1 MLEIRAVKDDLELNE
16 VFRVLDRAF
25 RRTKADY
32 FIRRTTI
39 GKPDYDYWHTRVLV
53 LDGKVVSTIEI
64 FPTFMWLEGRK
75 IKNAGIGSVAT
86 DPDFQGRGLGI
97 KIVKDTNNFV
107 KNKGFTVATLFTS
120 IFDFYA
126 KAGYFKVT
134 YPFYEIGRVYSLP
147 AGKKVITFRPIYIER
162 IVRIHEE
169 YNRPLVGPVVKDCES
184 YMRSFGFLNEDT
196 WLFMLAHDGSDITGF
211 IRAREFKNT
220 LEVLEFASV
229 TPDEDLALFT
239 ENLRERGERKRIFI
253 NLSDYEKER
262 ITRVELKSR
271 GQYSMMF
278 AILDDK
284 FISKDEF
291 IEKFRMRG
299 NFWLADLY

>member
-1 MLEIRAVKDDLELNE
+1 MVEIRAVKNEQELNE
-16 VFRVLDRAF
+16 VFLVLDRAF

-39 GKPDYDYWHTRVLV
+39 GKPDYDYWQTRVLV
-53 LDGKVVSTIEI
+53 YEGKIASTMEI
-64 FPTFMWLEGRK
+64 FPTLMWFEGDK

-86 DPDFQGRGLGI
+86 DPDFQGKGLGI
-97 KIVKDTNNFV
+97 KIVRETNNFA

-134 YPFYEIGRVYSLP
+134 YPFYEIGEVHSAP
-147 AGKKVITFRPIYIER
+147 AGKKVITFRPAFLEDIEK
-162 IVRIHEE
+162 IHDK
-169 YNRPLVGPVVKDCES
+169 YNSPLVGPVVKDKEL

-196 WLFMLAHDGSDITGF
+196 WLFMLAHDGYKITGF

-220 LEVLEFASV
+220 LEVLEFASL

-239 ENLRERGERKRIFI
+239 VNLRERGEHRRIFI
-253 NLSDYEKER
+253 NLSDYEKEK

-271 GQYSMMF
+271 GHYSMMF
-278 AILDDK
+278 AILDEN
-284 FISKDEF
+284 FITEDEF
-291 IEKFRMRG
+291 AEKFKEKG

>member
-1 MLEIRAVKDDLELNE
+1 MVEIRAVKNEQELNE
-16 VFRVLDRAF
+16 VFLVLDRAF

-39 GKPDYDYWHTRVLV
+39 GKPDYDYWQTRVLV
-53 LDGKVVSTIEI
+53 YEGKIASTMEI
-64 FPTFMWLEGRK
+64 FPTLMWFEGDK

-86 DPDFQGRGLGI
+86 DPDFQGKGLGI
-97 KIVKDTNNFV
+97 KIVRETNNFA

-134 YPFYEIGRVYSLP
+134 YPFYEIGEVHSAP
-147 AGKKVITFRPIYIER
+147 AGKKVITFRPAFLEDIEK
-162 IVRIHEE
+162 IHDK
-169 YNRPLVGPVVKDCES
+169 YNSPLVGPVVKDKEL

-196 WLFMLAHDGSDITGF
+196 WLFMLAHDGYKITGF

-220 LEVLEFASV
+220 LEVLEFASL

-239 ENLRERGERKRIFI
+239 VNLRERGEHRRIFI
-253 NLSDYEKER
+253 NLSDYEKEK

-271 GQYSMMF
+271 GRYSMMF
-278 AILDDK
+278 AILDEN
-284 FISKDEF
+284 FITEDEF
-291 IEKFRMRG
+291 AEKFKEKG